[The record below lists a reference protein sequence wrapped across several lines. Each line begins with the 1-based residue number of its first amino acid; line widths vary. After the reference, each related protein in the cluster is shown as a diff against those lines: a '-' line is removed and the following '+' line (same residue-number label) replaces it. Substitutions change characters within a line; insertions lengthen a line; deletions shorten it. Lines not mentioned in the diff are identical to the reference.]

1 MTNKF
6 TTAKEIAKK
15 YELSYQTINRYS
27 DTGLLN
33 VAFKKGNVRYYD
45 RLHIQRRLSQI
56 SRMTREGYSLALI
69 RKKLLGI

>member
-6 TTAKEIAKK
+6 TTAKEIAEK
-15 YELSYQTINRYS
+15 YDLSYQAINRYS

-45 RLHIQRRLSQI
+45 RLRIQRRLSQI
-56 SRMTREGYSLALI
+56 SRLTREGYSLALI

>member
-1 MTNKF
+1 MANKVI
-6 TTAKEIAKK
+6 TAKEIAEK
-15 YELSYQTINRYS
+15 YAVSYQTINRYS

-45 RLHIQRRLSQI
+45 RLHIQRRLSRI
-56 SRMTREGYSLALI
+56 FRLTRDGYSLFLI